1 MPVCRG
7 DIDPSARD
15 LLAVDSRSDRKR
27 RLPGKDS
34 LQLAGSVGWDV
45 QDNEDGGGKVCRQVL
60 EEADERFDASRRG
73 ADHYDV
79 SLLFH

>member
-1 MPVCRG
+1 MAEATGSAVSRARIRCSWLG
-7 DIDPSARD
+7 PSA
-15 LLAVDSRSDRKR
+15 
-27 RLPGKDS
+27 GM
-34 LQLAGSVGWDV
+34 W